1 MFSYIVAM
9 IFLVISIME
18 VFLILGF
25 PLGELTMGGQYKVLP
40 PKLRIAAIFS
50 VPLQLLAMILVLQ
63 TGGHIPFWFSEK
75 IAMIMCYVFGGY
87 LSLNTLM
94 CMISRSKKERYIMT
108 PLALTAAAY
117 FWMAAISLK

>member
-40 PKLRIAAIFS
+40 PKLRVAAVFS
-50 VPLQLLAMILVLQ
+50 IPLQILAIIVVLQ
-63 TGGHIPFWFSEK
+63 TGGHILNWFSEK
-75 IAMIMCYVFGGY
+75 TVKIICYVFGGY
-87 LSLNTLM
+87 FSLNTFM
-94 CMISRSKKERYIMT
+94 CLISRSKKERYIMT
-108 PLALTAAAY
+108 PLAFVAAVY
-117 FWMAAISLK
+117 FWMAAVNMK